1 MPFYTVRKK
10 EGGEPQALPMM
21 SYEQLQT
28 FLRDNTD
35 YEQVIDNAPAVKVK

>member
-10 EGGEPQALPMM
+10 DGGKPQDLPMM

-35 YEQVIDNAPAVKVK
+35 YEHVIDNAPAVKVK